1 MYMHI
6 DNETAGFILAHSLK
20 LTSSCIS
27 KLCDLAQFNLSDGEL
42 SAHTRVWTDR
52 QNSPPKTAPCV
63 TLHADPPFF
72 ARPFHPLGLAGVP
85 KISKVKAMCLPK
97 ARCPRQRISL
107 LANSSLLVCVLNQLN
122 WNCLSWQVVV
132 FCF

>member
-52 QNSPPKTAPCV
+52 QNSPPKTTMCHASCRPLFLCV
-63 TLHADPPFF
+63 TVPPTWFG
-72 ARPFHPLGLAGVP
+72 R
-85 KISKVKAMCLPK
+85 
-97 ARCPRQRISL
+97 
-107 LANSSLLVCVLNQLN
+107 SSQD
-122 WNCLSWQVVV
+122 
-132 FCF
+132 